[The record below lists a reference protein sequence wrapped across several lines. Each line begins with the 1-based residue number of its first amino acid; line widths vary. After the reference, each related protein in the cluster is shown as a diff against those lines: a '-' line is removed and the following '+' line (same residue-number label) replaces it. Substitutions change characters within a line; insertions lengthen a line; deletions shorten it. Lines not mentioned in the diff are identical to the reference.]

1 MARRFQPT
9 WTQGD
14 YQKVKRDYSRHKL
27 MTKVVDSVIASGL
40 SYEDVARKADVAPST
55 VHRWVA
61 GTTKNG
67 KIDTVMAVLGALDIE
82 MILVRR
88 RG

>member
-14 YQKVKRDYSRHKL
+14 YQKVKRDYHRHKL

-61 GTTKNG
+61 RTTKNG
-67 KIDTVMAVLGALDIE
+67 KLDTVMAVLNASGME
-82 MILVRR
+82 MTLVRR